1 MAKVIT
7 ALLLLAIFS
16 GLVILA
22 VNSWRRR
29 RREQAISFSSPAE
42 SLGGALAD
50 YESAEKAK
58 VQYVATTFGGEPL
71 NRVTA
76 YGLGFRGRATISA
89 SRKGVLIERNGE
101 RSLAIA
107 SAQLVSVDFTQAV
120 IGRAVEK
127 DGLLA
132 INWRQDATDLTTV
145 LRFNS
150 AADRDR
156 ILRASPVL
164 ARKATQ

>member
-1 MAKVIT
+1 MSKIIT

-16 GLVILA
+16 GLILLA

-29 RREQAISFSSPAE
+29 RREQALSFNSPAE
-42 SLGGALAD
+42 TLDGAPTGD
-50 YESAEKAK
+50 ESAETAK
-58 VQYVATTFGGEPL
+58 VQYVATTIAGEPL

-76 YGLGFRGRATISA
+76 YGLGFRGRAIVWA
-89 SRKGVLIERNGE
+89 SGAGFLIERNGE

-107 SAQLVSVDFTQAV
+107 SSQLVSVDFTQAV

-127 DGLLA
+127 DGLVA
-132 INWRQDATDLTTV
+132 INWRQDATELTTV

-150 AADRDR
+150 AGDRDR
-156 ILRASPVL
+156 ILQAGPVL